1 MEAALEAAPARG
13 PGRRPARGDPEGKL
27 WQGDSGDICTKDPA
41 TSAPRTPE
49 GDARGGHPVPWGIRR
64 LSPLG
69 RGPCSPPR
77 RRPRGDATARRTLR
91 PSVSSSGESSPKE
104 ALGPGPGT
112 ATSDRC
118 SEEKP
123 RRVTPGG
130 ESPPRSFQR
139 LLQRRP
145 PNGAAERCIRFGGV
159 PASCSASSRQTSSL
173 QRRGRAGS
181 SSNRDPVQSGCR
193 HHGCDVARVESRQ
206 MSAADAPR
214 LAAPKSR
221 GARWTLLLAVGGG
234 GLRRDAS
241 ARAPRRDSATR
252 PPSPPL
258 SGVSSRAGARPSLPL
273 GRPRSCYQARRLHLC
288 IRAGLDGAPSATAAR
303 VASRGTDGSV
313 PRFTSKQRSLWER
326 RPTLRDRRCFTVR
339 VTDLRV
345 PACRHDSTCSPLHV
359 GQRGRGGV

>member
-1 MEAALEAAPARG
+1 M
-13 PGRRPARGDPEGKL
+13 
-27 WQGDSGDICTKDPA
+27 
-41 TSAPRTPE
+41 SAPRTPE
-49 GDARGGHPVPWGIRR
+49 GDARGGHPVPWGTGR

-69 RGPCSPPR
+69 RGPCSPAR
-77 RRPRGDATARRTLR
+77 RRPRRDATARRTLR

-104 ALGPGPGT
+104 ALGPRPGT

-123 RRVTPGG
+123 RRVAPGG
-130 ESPPRSFQR
+130 ESPPRSVRR
-139 LLQRRP
+139 LLQQEP
-145 PNGAAERCIRFGGV
+145 LNGAAECCIRFGGV
-159 PASCSASSRQTSSL
+159 PASCSASSQQTSSC

-193 HHGCDVARVESRQ
+193 HHGCDVARVESRR
-206 MSAADAPR
+206 MGTADAPR

-221 GARWTLLLAVGGG
+221 CARWALLLAVGGG
-234 GLRRDAS
+234 GPRRDAS
-241 ARAPRRDSATR
+241 ARTPRRDSATR
-252 PPSPPL
+252 PPS
-258 SGVSSRAGARPSLPL
+258 SAAVRCVESSWSEAILPL
-273 GRPRSCYQARRLHLC
+273 GRLRSCCQARRLHPC

-303 VASRGTDGSV
+303 VASHGTDESV

-326 RPTLRDRRCFTVR
+326 RPTLRARRCFAVR

-359 GQRGRGGV
+359 GQRDRGSV